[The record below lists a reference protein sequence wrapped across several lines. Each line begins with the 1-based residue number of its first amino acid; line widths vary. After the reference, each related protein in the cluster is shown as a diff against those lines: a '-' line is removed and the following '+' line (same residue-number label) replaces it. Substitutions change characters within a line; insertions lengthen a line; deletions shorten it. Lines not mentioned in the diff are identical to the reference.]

1 MWIPSIWNG
10 RKISHFLYMDNMRLL
25 RRYKEE
31 FIKEIRIVKT
41 INNNIKMES
50 EFLQNVARFKE
61 NNTTRK
67 HNGE

>member
-1 MWIPSIWNG
+1 
-10 RKISHFLYMDNMRLL
+10 MDNMRLL